1 MLSMI
6 RWLAAV
12 VFVGAFLG
20 ACSSS
25 APVELKATPPEK
37 PNIIFFLLDD
47 ARTEDVATMDSV
59 VELLKRQ
66 GTTFQNAT
74 LTDPLCCPSR
84 ATLLT
89 GLYAHNHGIKDNNPL
104 LGGGEQAFRKSRL
117 DAKTYATALDVAG
130 YKTGFFGKYLN
141 GYKDLY
147 IPPGWDRWAA
157 HIGAFNGKEWNN
169 QGHRYTSPHAMR
181 DVQTALWS
189 VMFVENQAPG
199 STPFFLSVN
208 FTSPHLGSGEQ
219 KIYANYFKDAP
230 LPRSPNFNE
239 GVRSDK
245 PAYVRAVPA
254 LTRKQIGR
262 LADENRRRWRSLQT
276 ADQTVRRIV
285 QELTE
290 LGELDNTYFVFF
302 SDNGYRMGAHAI
314 GTDAPSPYIERG
326 EGKETPYLED
336 TRFPLIVR
344 GPGVPSGLNRKEM
357 VLSNDLAPTLA
368 ELGGT
373 EMPSPDGR
381 SIVPLLRGE
390 SVPWRDGALI
400 EGWTAYSPAGM
411 PPYKGIITP
420 RYSYVEYASGEK
432 ELYDLQTDPYQLESL
447 HNDPAS
453 AADMQLLSA
462 RLAALKDCSGE
473 ACRLAEGF

>member
-181 DVQTALWS
+181 DAQTALRRSYPDS
-189 VMFVENQAPG
+189 VDPSNICLFVG
-199 STPFFLSVN
+199 ST
-208 FTSPHLGSGEQ
+208 Q
-219 KIYANYFKDAP
+219 A
-230 LPRSPNFNE
+230 
-239 GVRSDK
+239 
-245 PAYVRAVPA
+245 
-254 LTRKQIGR
+254 
-262 LADENRRRWRSLQT
+262 RRWC
-276 ADQTVRRIV
+276 A
-285 QELTE
+285 
-290 LGELDNTYFVFF
+290 
-302 SDNGYRMGAHAI
+302 
-314 GTDAPSPYIERG
+314 
-326 EGKETPYLED
+326 
-336 TRFPLIVR
+336 
-344 GPGVPSGLNRKEM
+344 
-357 VLSNDLAPTLA
+357 
-368 ELGGT
+368 
-373 EMPSPDGR
+373 
-381 SIVPLLRGE
+381 
-390 SVPWRDGALI
+390 
-400 EGWTAYSPAGM
+400 
-411 PPYKGIITP
+411 
-420 RYSYVEYASGEK
+420 
-432 ELYDLQTDPYQLESL
+432 
-447 HNDPAS
+447 
-453 AADMQLLSA
+453 LLSGMV
-462 RLAALKDCSGE
+462 AAVTRPGMVVLIICS
-473 ACRLAEGF
+473 AFC